1 MTTIVAVKKN
11 GLATMAADSLT
22 TFGCTTLSPDY
33 DAAFDKIQKF
43 GDSYFGIA
51 GSAAHHLVMDK
62 ILGKQTDLHFSG
74 KAQIFDSFSRIHP
87 LLKDE
92 HFLNP
97 KEEEDDPYESSQ
109 LTAMIANKSG
119 IYAVYS
125 MREVFEFK
133 RFWAIGSGREF
144 ALGAM
149 FAAYERH
156 ESPEDIARIGV
167 AAGAE
172 FDSGSA
178 LPLTLYSVKLDNT
191 A

>member
-1 MTTIVAVKKN
+1 MTTIVVARKN
-11 GLATMAADSLT
+11 GVATMAADSLT
-22 TFGCTTLSPDY
+22 TFGSTRLSPEY
-33 DAAFDKIQKF
+33 DAAYDKIQRF

-51 GSAAHHLVMDK
+51 GSAAHHLVLEK
-62 ILGKQTDLHFSG
+62 ILRRETDLLFGG
-74 KAQIFDSFSRIHP
+74 KMDIFDSFCKIHP
-87 LLKDE
+87 LLKNE

-149 FAAYERH
+149 YAVYDTAASSE
-156 ESPEDIARIGV
+156 EIARIGV

-172 FDSGSA
+172 FDSGSS
-178 LPLTLYSVKLDNT
+178 LPITLYNVKLEST

>member
-1 MTTIVAVKKN
+1 MTTIVIVKKN
-11 GLATMAADSLT
+11 GVAAVAADSLT
-22 TFGCTTLSPDY
+22 TFGANRLSPDY
-33 DAAFDKIQKF
+33 DASSDKIQCF

-51 GSAAHHLVMDK
+51 GSAAHHLVLET
-62 ILGKQTDLHFSG
+62 ILRKQTEFRFDG
-74 KAQIFDSFSRIHP
+74 KMEIFNSFCKIHR

-109 LTAMIANKSG
+109 LTAVIANKSG

-149 FAAYERH
+149 YAAYDTAASAE
-156 ESPEDIARIGV
+156 EIARIGV
-167 AAGAE
+167 QAGVE
-172 FDSGSA
+172 FDSGSSM
-178 LPLTLYSVKLDNT
+178 PLTLYHVKLENT

>member
-1 MTTIVAVKKN
+1 MTTIVVVKKN
-11 GLATMAADSLT
+11 GIATMAADSLT
-22 TFGCTTLSPDY
+22 TFGSTRLSPEY
-33 DAAFDKIQKF
+33 DAAYDKIQRF

-51 GSAAHHLVMDK
+51 GSAAHHLVLER
-62 ILGKQTDLHFSG
+62 ILVKQGDLGFGGKME
-74 KAQIFDSFSRIHP
+74 IFDSFSKIHP

-109 LTAMIANKSG
+109 LTAVIANKTG

-125 MREVFEFK
+125 MREVFEFN

-149 FAAYERH
+149 YAAFEH
-156 ESPEDIARIGV
+156 QDSAEEVARIGV

-172 FDSGSA
+172 FDSGSS
-178 LPLTLYSVKLDNT
+178 LPMTSYSVKLNN
-191 A
+191 

>member
-11 GLATMAADSLT
+11 GIATMAADSLT
-22 TFGCTTLSPDY
+22 TFGCTRLSPEY
-33 DAAFDKIQKF
+33 DAAYDKIQQF

-51 GSAAHHLVMDK
+51 GSAAHHLVFEN
-62 ILGKQTDLHFSG
+62 ILLKRKDLSFGS
-74 KAQIFDSFSRIHP
+74 KMEIFESFNKIHP
-87 LLKDE
+87 LLKDD

-133 RFWAIGSGREF
+133 RFWAIGTGREF

-149 FAAYERH
+149 FAAFSRH
-156 ESPEDIARIGV
+156 ETAEEIARIGV

-172 FDSGSA
+172 FDSGSS
-178 LPLTLYSVKLDNT
+178 LPITLYSVNLDHAT
-191 A
+191 